1 MSFLNRLLHP
11 PPPSHPQLHPHAPGH
26 IASSLGL
33 GSFRDAFA
41 FLSSSY
47 VGSSLKLFILGFIVE
62 TGRRLFRW
70 LIERF
75 AIKYCTTIRF
85 IQGDPAYEWI
95 VLFLNQEKVYRR
107 SREFTVSAANSQRKW
122 SVAVPSPSLFPSP
135 FPFPPSALPSV
146 STPAKQNPTAEFVPL
161 YTQPQLF
168 RWRGHWVEIK
178 RTGAGGG
185 SGAGDGGGYAYGPGG
200 GGRYGGIGGSISV
213 TVYTLDMT
221 VLSDLV
227 EDARLRYLEV
237 NRPNVVIH
245 LTDSPQFGPHQT
257 WASVKHKIRRPLSSI
272 ILPEGV
278 VDALVKDAQEF
289 LSTENWYNEAGI
301 PHRRGYL
308 LYGPPGT
315 GKTSTIYALAGALN
329 LEIYSLSLASNF
341 VDDSYLQRAASAI
354 PKHGLF
360 LIEDIDCAFPS
371 REDEEEAELEVH
383 QDGMMARR
391 RGRGGGPGI
400 RSRSMVTL
408 SGLLNVIDGIGSE
421 EGKLFFATTNHI
433 DRLDA
438 ALLRPGRI
446 DHKVQYGLAT
456 EAQAHA
462 LFMRFFPPRRFP
474 DAELAVAAEKFNAA
488 QNQIRTTT
496 TRDSTSPSDEKQKHT
511 STIDMSAASGD
522 SKPSPTIAA
531 LADAFAAAVPVGE
544 FSTAELQGFLQGYKS
559 RPHQA
564 AAGVSTWAAGVRRE
578 REERVKR
585 EAERRARAAERRR
598 AAAGQGVVVNVNGQ
612 GGAQGMGMGMGM
624 GQGGM
629 PGMPPG
635 ARMFGTPGLGMP
647 GTPGAGMPL
656 PMPMH
661 IPMPGFPMPPM
672 GGAQMQMPQMP
683 PSLMSPPAAPASPN
697 GRQGFPMPPMGTQVQ
712 MPPSLISPPAALTS
726 PNGRQAAPTPGMA
739 PPSQTVV
746 VVPTAETIVSGVP
759 GLGNGGD
766 ANYESWEQTMLEAMV
781 NGAPRKVGERGGAG
795 EAAE

>member
-1 MSFLNRLLHP
+1 MSFLNRLLHA
-11 PPPSHPQLHPHAPGH
+11 PPPSHPQPHPHAPGH

-33 GSFRDAFA
+33 GSFRDAFT

-47 VGSSLKLFILGFIVE
+47 VGSSLKLFVLGLIVE

-75 AIKYCTTIRF
+75 SIKYCTTIRF

-122 SVAVPSPSLFPSP
+122 SVAVPSPSP
-135 FPFPPSALPSV
+135 FPFPAPGPSPSP
-146 STPAKQNPTAEFVPL
+146 STPAKQNSSKQNAEFVPL

-168 RWRGHWVEIK
+168 RWRGYWVEIK
-178 RTGAGGG
+178 RNGAGGA
-185 SGAGDGGGYAYGPGG
+185 GAGDSGGYGYAPGG
-200 GGRYGGIGGSISV
+200 AGRYGYGGVGGSISI

-371 REDEEEAELEVH
+371 REDEDEEFDNQESMMNS
-383 QDGMMARR
+383 GMHPAARR
-391 RGRGGGPGI
+391 RGRGGGPGM
-400 RSRSMVTL
+400 RSRSLVTL

-462 LFMRFFPPRRFP
+462 LFMRFFPAWRFS

-488 QNQIRTTT
+488 QNQIRT
-496 TRDSTSPSDEKQKHT
+496 RNSTSSDEKPT
-511 STIDMSAASGD
+511 STIESLSSETRDA
-522 SKPSPTIAA
+522 KPSPTLTS
-531 LADAFAAAVPVGE
+531 LAQTFSSSVPAGE
-544 FSTAELQGFLQGYKS
+544 FSTAELQGYLQGYKL

-564 AAGVSTWAAGVRRE
+564 ATGVSAWAASVRKE
-578 REERVKR
+578 REERVRR
-585 EAERRARAAERRR
+585 EAERRAKLVERRK
-598 AAAGQGVVVNVNGQ
+598 AMMGQGVVVNVNGQ
-612 GGAQGMGMGMGM
+612 GVGQGMGMGGM
-624 GQGGM
+624 PGVGAGM
-629 PGMPPG
+629 PGMPG
-635 ARMFGTPGLGMP
+635 AGMP
-647 GTPGAGMPL
+647 GTPGAGMPM
-656 PMPMH
+656 PMPMTMSGFPTSSMGAPTTPGAGM
-661 IPMPGFPMPPM
+661 PMRMPMSAFPMPPM
-672 GGAQMQMPQMP
+672 GFPMP
-683 PSLMSPPAAPASPN
+683 SAATAISPAAAPSSPN
-697 GRQGFPMPPMGTQVQ
+697 G
-712 MPPSLISPPAALTS
+712 
-726 PNGRQAAPTPGMA
+726 QAAPPTGMA
-739 PPSQTVV
+739 PTSQTVV
-746 VVPTAETIVSGVP
+746 VVPTAETIVSGAPAVV
-759 GLGNGGD
+759 NGGD
-766 ANYESWEQTMLEAMV
+766 ANHEGWENIVSVGMV
-781 NGAPRKVGERGGAG
+781 NGAPHKGKEKLEENGGRAG
-795 EAAE
+795 EAAAS